1 MRNNNI
7 LLILKTYLIVLVIFS
22 AFRCILYFTELN
34 RIDFEEVATWTII
47 QSFIMGIR
55 FDIVISRYILFIP
68 AVILLM
74 EEIINLRNRIIYKI
88 IFDHFF

>member
-1 MRNNNI
+1 MRNNNF

-34 RIDFEEVATWTII
+34 RVDFEEVATWTII

-55 FDIVISRYILFIP
+55 FDIVIS
-68 AVILLM
+68 LM
-74 EEIINLRNRIIYKI
+74 EEIMNLRNRIIYKI